1 MPRKKVTLGQFAAIV
16 QALPGK
22 LEQATINAARK
33 SAARLVVM
41 VVHSIS
47 THSPFPLVDRGRL
60 SAEVVIIPTATGA
73 IVRVD
78 APYAAPLEYGA
89 RPFMP
94 PLQPLLDWATRK
106 GFDNPMAVAMAVRW
120 QFFHHGMAPKRFFF
134 KAVQQ
139 WKATD
144 DLPKAIRAALTK
156 VPAGVPRGPKG

>member
-1 MPRKKVTLGQFAAIV
+1 MPRKKVSLQAFTAIV
-16 QALPGK
+16 RALPDK

-33 SAARLVVM
+33 SALRLQVM

-47 THSPFPLVDRGRL
+47 THSPFPLVDRGKL
-60 SAEVVIIPTATGA
+60 GSAVQVTPTPTGA

-120 QFFHHGMAPKRFFF
+120 SFFHKGMAPKRFFWR
-134 KAVQQ
+134 ALQQ
-139 WKATD
+139 WKATNT
-144 DLPKAIRAALTK
+144 LPAEIHKAFARL
-156 VPAGVPRGPKG
+156 GPGQKTPGG